1 MYYKFVKFHKNSISG
16 LGGVALTRYMDGRT
30 DGQGDS
36 YIPTPKKQRMALLI
50 VEKKYDKMY
59 IQNYVFSLSL
69 CQQQLRT
76 ANPLGF
82 SARVH

>member
-1 MYYKFVKFHKNSISG
+1 
-16 LGGVALTRYMDGRT
+16 MDGRT

-36 YIPTPKKQRMALLI
+36 YIPPQKKQRMALLI
-50 VEKKYDKMY
+50 VGKKYDKMY
-59 IQNYVFSLSL
+59 IQHYVFSLSL